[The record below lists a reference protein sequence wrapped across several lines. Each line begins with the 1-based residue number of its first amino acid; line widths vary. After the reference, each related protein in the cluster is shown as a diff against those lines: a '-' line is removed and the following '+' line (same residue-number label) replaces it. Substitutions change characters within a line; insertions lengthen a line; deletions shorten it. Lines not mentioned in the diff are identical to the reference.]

1 MTWGEEKK
9 VRDSEG
15 KRGLWRKN
23 WEIWEM
29 TSEKNFGRRN
39 EASMKDL
46 S

>member
-9 VRDSEG
+9 VRDLEG

-23 WEIWEM
+23 WEM

-39 EASMKDL
+39 EASVKDL